1 VNLEEHEALPS
12 NSCVCMVLRLANNR
26 SDLYKIIQHRQY
38 VYTPSTDMECSTI
51 DPTRSRRHLYD
62 LAEMECSMIDPS
74 RMILLGQ
81 DVFHTLDSESTY
93 YNLMF
98 WDDPTVKRQ

>member
-1 VNLEEHEALPS
+1 
-12 NSCVCMVLRLANNR
+12 
-26 SDLYKIIQHRQY
+26 
-38 VYTPSTDMECSTI
+38 
-51 DPTRSRRHLYD
+51 
-62 LAEMECSMIDPS
+62 MIDPS